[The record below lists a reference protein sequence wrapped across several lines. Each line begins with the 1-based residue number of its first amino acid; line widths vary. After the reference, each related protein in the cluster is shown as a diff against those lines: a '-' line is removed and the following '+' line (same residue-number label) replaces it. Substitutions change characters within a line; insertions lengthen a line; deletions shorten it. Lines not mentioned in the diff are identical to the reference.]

1 MTSNDRAQLLL
12 LPVTLSSTHRL
23 NVTVGGLGLGL
34 HTLLWI
40 YTGQQ
45 PAHVYSS
52 LLIHTD
58 EYSLVYSI

>member
-34 HTLLWI
+34 WI